1 VRTNTPLQALV
12 LLNDPVFVEVA
23 HKIALDM
30 VKMKTD
36 KPEERIAAMYKK
48 MFVHP
53 IKTKDLTT
61 LVNLFKK
68 GQSMKTSNKIQGYEW
83 AASAML
89 NLDEFVTK
97 M

>member
-1 VRTNTPLQALV
+1 LQALV

-30 VKMKTD
+30 AKMKNR
-36 KPEERIAAMYKK
+36 KPEERIATMYQK
-48 MFVHP
+48 MFVHE
-53 IKTKDLTT
+53 IKTKDLST
-61 LVNLFKK
+61 LVNLFNR
-68 GQSMKTSNKIQGYEW
+68 GQSVKTGNKLQGYEW
-83 AASAML
+83 AATAML

>member
-1 VRTNTPLQALV
+1 M
-12 LLNDPVFVEVA
+12 LNDPVFVEVA

-30 VKMKTD
+30 AKMKNE
-36 KPEERIAAMYKK
+36 KPEERIASMYKK
-48 MFVHP
+48 MFVHE
-53 IKTKDLTT
+53 IKNKDLIT
-61 LVNLFKK
+61 LVNLFNR
-68 GQSMKTSNKIQGYEW
+68 GQSVKSSKKIQGYDW